1 MIRPTIPAGLLL
13 CLLLAATPQAS
24 EPAMTGGAAPG
35 YVDDALCARCHR
47 GHYESF
53 QHVGMA
59 QSFKRPGNAVP
70 IERFGETFFHEPS
83 QRYYE
88 IHEHDGGLRFRRYQR
103 DRDGNV
109 INEVQIPIDWVL
121 GSGNRTRSYVYHNDH
136 GELFQLPI
144 GWYSEGRYWEMSPGF
159 ESRDHDGLGR
169 KLTRECMFCHNAYP
183 DSELDGYADPEL
195 FPAELPEGIGCQRCH
210 GPGGEH
216 VTAAT
221 ADHDLA
227 AIRGAIVNPG
237 KLSGA
242 VQDSVCMQCHLLPA
256 IAVVGPR
263 KFGRGDYS
271 FRPGELLT
279 DYMVH
284 LDVRERGV
292 PEPERFEINH
302 HGYRMLKSACYRE
315 SGGELGCI
323 SCHDPHVKPDSA
335 TFRRQAAGVCR
346 DCHGEVAHDSAAPVA
361 DCVSCHM
368 PARRTRDVV
377 HVTMTDHWIARGPF
391 DAAALVA
398 PIQAETRQISDVRV
412 LDFGSPPGGLDA
424 QAYTALGAMRA
435 GRSVDAAAQS
445 LLQVFQRQDYDHY
458 TPYLDFVR
466 AQLQL
471 GKFRSAEAGA
481 KGLVGG
487 DPQLHVASAL
497 LGVAQSA
504 QGDLQNAIVA
514 FRKSLEVHADPE
526 THFNLAA
533 AYANS
538 GQLALAEQQLDAA
551 LDLRPTLAA
560 AHRLMGQIH
569 QARDDRVAARR
580 SLEQALRLDPG
591 DTASYRLLVPLLE
604 AMGDREGAA
613 RYLELG
619 RRSARSPGLR

>member
-109 INEVQIPIDWVL
+109 INEVQFPIDWVL

-144 GWYSEGRYWEMSPGF
+144 GWYSEGQHWEMSPGF

-227 AIRGAIVNPG
+227 PIRGAIVNPG

-323 SCHDPHVKPDSA
+323 SCHDPHAKPDTV
-335 TFRRQAAGVCR
+335 TFRRQVAGVCR

-368 PARRTRDVV
+368 PARRTRDVI

-424 QAYTALGAMRA
+424 QAYTALGRCALVAAWTRRHSRCCRYSSGKTTITTRRISISCEPSSSSVSSAVPRRGRKAWSAAIRNCMWRAPCWGSPNPPRGTFRTPSSPFA
-435 GRSVDAAAQS
+435 GRW
-445 LLQVFQRQDYDHY
+445 RC
-458 TPYLDFVR
+458 TPIR
-466 AQLQL
+466 
-471 GKFRSAEAGA
+471 
-481 KGLVGG
+481 
-487 DPQLHVASAL
+487 
-497 LGVAQSA
+497 
-504 QGDLQNAIVA
+504 
-514 FRKSLEVHADPE
+514 
-526 THFNLAA
+526 
-533 AYANS
+533 
-538 GQLALAEQQLDAA
+538 
-551 LDLRPTLAA
+551 RPTSTWPPPT
-560 AHRLMGQIH
+560 RIRGNWRWRNNSSTPRWIC
-569 QARDDRVAARR
+569 ARPSRR
-580 SLEQALRLDPG
+580 RTG
-591 DTASYRLLVPLLE
+591 
-604 AMGDREGAA
+604 
-613 RYLELG
+613 
-619 RRSARSPGLR
+619 